1 MTPNRFTA
9 AEMMR
14 AKRQAQQQH
23 GGPVDLEPDDVEGH
37 EFRRS
42 ASARLHRNKRNNQ
55 EMFQDN
61 NDDFKRKEQVSINT
75 LRTIVQSLY
84 YAMTFQREESMKRLL
99 EWKQRMLQSP
109 LTRKSS
115 RNPSRTQTPTNSNS
129 PVPTGVGQGFEVR
142 KTSGLAIDSS
152 RKASVNESSGG
163 GAPSSSRRVSRKGS
177 GASRSSR
184 SRSSPRIAGS
194 RPTQESSSDEG
205 KSPHFHPN

>member
-75 LRTIVQSLY
+75 FRKLVQSL
-84 YAMTFQREESMKRLL
+84 KL
-99 EWKQRMLQSP
+99 
-109 LTRKSS
+109 
-115 RNPSRTQTPTNSNS
+115 RNHFFR
-129 PVPTGVGQGFEVR
+129 
-142 KTSGLAIDSS
+142 
-152 RKASVNESSGG
+152 
-163 GAPSSSRRVSRKGS
+163 
-177 GASRSSR
+177 
-184 SRSSPRIAGS
+184 
-194 RPTQESSSDEG
+194 G
-205 KSPHFHPN
+205 KSR